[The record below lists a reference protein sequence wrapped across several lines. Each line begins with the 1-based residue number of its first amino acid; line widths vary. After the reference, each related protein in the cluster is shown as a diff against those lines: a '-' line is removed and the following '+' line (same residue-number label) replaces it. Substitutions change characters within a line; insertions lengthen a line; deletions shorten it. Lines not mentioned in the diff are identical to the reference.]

1 MIWTGGLK
9 TVVKQESIH
18 VTVADGPPH
27 HTPLNVE
34 FCLIVY
40 VDPWRVTS
48 LDCKDISAPEKAQN
62 MVFTNNPPA
71 VGVNY

>member
-27 HTPLNVE
+27 YYPLNVD
-34 FCLIVY
+34 FCKIVY
-40 VDPWRVTS
+40 VDPLRVTS

-62 MVFTNNPPA
+62 VVLTNTPA
-71 VGVNY
+71 VGVNC